1 MAQRKNKKAVFK
13 FDNETMLL
21 SSKTSFATL
30 EAFKTL
36 RTNVIF
42 SLPGN
47 GCKTIGVTSGNR
59 SEGKSLTSINLALSF
74 AQLGKRVIIIDCDL
88 RIPSIA
94 AKLNIPNN
102 DGLSNYLVGTSNDD
116 NLNIVEFGDPSISVV
131 TSGSIPP
138 DPTALLSS
146 DSMKTMLDELKNTFN
161 YDYIILDFP
170 PVFLVW
176 VVWILWN
183 SPLQLPRINQS
194 LDISFP
200 ASRLI
205 LNAKPIHDFLCS
217 ARYRAEIKDILLLF
231 GHSVHLCGGWCIITL
246 RLVRFSRGWCIY
258 MVLFSRDCYYELF
271 GFLIVRELHLDTRV
285 HGSFKPAP
293 SAGIG

>member
-42 SLPGN
+42 SLPGS

-59 SEGKSLTSINLALSF
+59 SEGKSLTSLNLALSF

-94 AKLNIPNN
+94 AKLDIPNN

-138 DPTALLSS
+138 DPTSLLSS
-146 DSMKTMLDELKNTFN
+146 EAMKKMLSILKNY

-170 PVFLVW
+170 PVSLVTDAVLLSD
-176 VVWILWN
+176 VVDGYLIVVRQN
-183 SPLQLPRINQS
+183 SSEFSRINETVSQMEFANANV
-194 LDISFP
+194 IGFVY
-200 ASRLI
+200 
-205 LNAKPIHDFLCS
+205 NAKVIDG
-217 ARYRAEIKDILLLF
+217 F
-231 GHSVHLCGGWCIITL
+231 GKQSK
-246 RLVRFSRGWCIY
+246 
-258 MVLFSRDCYYELF
+258 YYKYYKEY
-271 GFLIVRELHLDTRV
+271 
-285 HGSFKPAP
+285 K
-293 SAGIG
+293 

>member
-1 MAQRKNKKAVFK
+1 MMAQRKNKKAV
-13 FDNETMLL
+13 L
-21 SSKTSFATL
+21 
-30 EAFKTL
+30 L

-138 DPTALLSS
+138 DPTSLLSS
-146 DSMKTMLDELKNTFN
+146 EAMKKMISILKNY

-170 PVFLVW
+170 PVSLVTDAVLLSD
-176 VVWILWN
+176 VVDGYLIVVRQN
-183 SPLQLPRINQS
+183 SSEFSRINETVSQMEFANANV
-194 LDISFP
+194 IGFVY
-200 ASRLI
+200 
-205 LNAKPIHDFLCS
+205 NAKVMDG
-217 ARYRAEIKDILLLF
+217 F
-231 GHSVHLCGGWCIITL
+231 GKQSK
-246 RLVRFSRGWCIY
+246 
-258 MVLFSRDCYYELF
+258 YY
-271 GFLIVRELHLDTRV
+271 
-285 HGSFKPAP
+285 KYYK
-293 SAGIG
+293 